1 MAMISITKRT
11 GKYFKGHLA
20 RACFSAQISSGE
32 NKQIKK
38 TEVLIVGGGI
48 AGASLACALSQ
59 SDYFA
64 PKSEDSLKRIVM
76 LDSSKLPSVSAYQS

>member
-20 RACFSAQISSGE
+20 RACFGTQVSTGE
-32 NKQIKK
+32 NKQVKK

-64 PKSEDSLKRIVM
+64 LKSEDSLKRIVM
-76 LDSSKLPSVSAYQS
+76 LDSSKLPSVSAY